1 MWLPRRA
8 VIHCV
13 KMILRCFMKL
23 GKSLTLMLHSL
34 YSTGESHLNEV
45 RTLLSRLL
53 CIRFSNIVLVQ
64 SKLSDFCDTLKE
76 PLRIPQPNTI
86 KLISMDLPL
95 VPGDR
100 IHCMDILLAL
110 TAQVTLPVSHK
121 SQLFHCNVF
130 KWILVYSFLSE
141 GFG

>member
-1 MWLPRRA
+1 
-8 VIHCV
+8 
-13 KMILRCFMKL
+13 
-23 GKSLTLMLHSL
+23 MLHSL
-34 YSTGESHLNEV
+34 YSTGESRLNYV
-45 RTLLSRLL
+45 RPLLWRFL
-53 CIRFSNIVLVQ
+53 CILFSNIVLVQ

-110 TAQVTLPVSHK
+110 TAEVTLPVSHK
-121 SQLFHCNVF
+121 AKSECIQMSS
-130 KWILVYSFLSE
+130 IYSVLSE

>member
-1 MWLPRRA
+1 MFGFLF
-8 VIHCV
+8 
-13 KMILRCFMKL
+13 IL
-23 GKSLTLMLHSL
+23 
-34 YSTGESHLNEV
+34 
-45 RTLLSRLL
+45 
-53 CIRFSNIVLVQ
+53 ISNFVLVY

-110 TAQVTLPVSHK
+110 TAEVMLHVSHHLK
-121 SQLFHCNVF
+121 CF
-130 KWILVYSFLSE
+130 IL
-141 GFG
+141 

>member
-1 MWLPRRA
+1 
-8 VIHCV
+8 
-13 KMILRCFMKL
+13 
-23 GKSLTLMLHSL
+23 MLHSL
-34 YSTGESHLNEV
+34 YSTGESRLNEV
-45 RTLLSRLL
+45 RTLLSRFL
-53 CIRFSNIVLVQ
+53 CILFSNIVLVQ

-121 SQLFHCNVF
+121 SKLFYWNVF
-130 KWILVYSFLSE
+130 KCILFYSE